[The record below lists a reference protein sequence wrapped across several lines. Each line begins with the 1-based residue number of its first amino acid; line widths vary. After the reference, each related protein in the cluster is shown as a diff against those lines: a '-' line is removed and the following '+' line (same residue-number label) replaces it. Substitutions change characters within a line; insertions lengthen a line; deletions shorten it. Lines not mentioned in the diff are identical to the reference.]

1 MGDEEYDYL
10 FKCVIIGDS
19 GVGKSNIF
27 NRFIRD
33 EFNLDSKATIGV
45 EFSAKNVTVQDKVIK
60 CQVWD
65 TAGQERFRALAK
77 SYYRGAVGCLL
88 VYDITNYDSFQ
99 HLDKWLKE
107 VKDHAEPH
115 LVVLLIG
122 NKCDLEE
129 KRAVKQEEGA
139 EFAEKNGLGFIE
151 VSAKDNLNIETA
163 FSRLTTEIFNVLD
176 QVNESEP
183 DNNGSNKSPTKG
195 GIIASGGGQTI
206 QITNNNAS
214 AKKEKSGCC

>member
-1 MGDEEYDYL
+1 MDEDYEYL

-27 NRFIRD
+27 TRFMKD
-33 EFNLDSKATIGV
+33 EFSLDSKATIGV

-60 CQVWD
+60 TQVWD

-88 VYDITNYDSFQ
+88 IYDITNYGSFQ
-99 HLDKWLKE
+99 NLEKWLKE

-115 LVVLLIG
+115 LTVLLIG

-129 KRAVKQEEGA
+129 NRAVKQEEAA
-139 EFAEKNGLGFIE
+139 EFAEKNGLGFLE
-151 VSAKDNLNIETA
+151 TSAKDNKNIDVA
-163 FSRLTTEIFNVLD
+163 FTRLTTEIYNVL
-176 QVNESEP
+176 EKHKEEP
-183 DNNGSNKSPTKG
+183 HGSPSPDKKDIG
-195 GIIASGGGQTI
+195 GSSQTI
-206 QITNNNAS
+206 TITNTQPKIE
-214 AKKEKSGCC
+214 KKGSC